1 MLKFHDH
8 SLIINSLGVGLPLQV
23 ICYVSDQETVL
34 LFVGVQVV
42 SESSTSS
49 VEGIQLSVN

>member
-1 MLKFHDH
+1 MYTAIGDVL
-8 SLIINSLGVGLPLQV
+8 
-23 ICYVSDQETVL
+23 SDQETVL

>member
-1 MLKFHDH
+1 MYTAIDDVL
-8 SLIINSLGVGLPLQV
+8 
-23 ICYVSDQETVL
+23 SDQETVL